1 MKALLT
7 DFTYEEIAFALIQVN
22 EGIAVATHAL
32 AKNQELYGEKNERC
46 EFWQKQIDMG
56 LTWKIQL
63 MTAQTV
69 VKDRETVTAN

>member
-7 DFTYEEIAFALIQVN
+7 DFTYEELTFALIQVN

-32 AKNQELYGEKNERC
+32 ARNLELYGESHERS

-56 LTWKIQL
+56 LTWKVQL

-69 VKDRETVTAN
+69 VKDQETVNQN